1 MWTMAAPALTYTQL
15 HRSLT
20 SRKDIRKIYIIH
32 GEEGYYIDR
41 LTEDIIG
48 LVDEDDRDFNL
59 TVLYG
64 ADSDANKV
72 MDAAKRYPMM
82 ADRQVV
88 VLKEAQAMRADQ
100 VNRLADYMRA
110 PADFTVLALVFRGAQ
125 AKGKDMLAAAKA
137 SGAVI
142 FESKRLNERGVTEAI
157 AQVAVDLGLN
167 IEPKGMMMLSQY
179 LGTNLAM
186 IHNEMGKLAMI
197 LGKGATVTPESIE
210 RNIGISKDYNN
221 FELLNAISGR
231 QAAKAFE
238 IVEYFKANPKAN
250 PVTVTFSTLFNY
262 FCNLTVYHFT
272 ADKSP
277 SSLMG
282 ALGLKSQWQ
291 LRNYETGARNYNAYH
306 TIEII
311 SALRR
316 TDAMS
321 KGMGSRQNEYDL
333 LRDLVYHILT
343 ARGDI
348 RI

>member
-1 MWTMAAPALTYTQL
+1 MAAPAITYTQL
-15 HRSLT
+15 HRALA
-20 SRKDIRKIYIIH
+20 SRKGVKNIYIIH

-41 LTEDIIG
+41 LTEDLVN

-59 TVLYG
+59 SVIYG
-64 ADSDANKV
+64 ADSDANKI
-72 MDAAKRYPMM
+72 MDAARRYPMM

-88 VLKEAQAMRADQ
+88 VVKEAQAMRADQ
-100 VNRLADYMRA
+100 VNRLADYMKA
-110 PADFTVLALVFRGAQ
+110 PAEFTVLALVFRGAQ
-125 AKGKDMLAAAKA
+125 AKGKDMLAAAKT

-157 AQVAVDLGLN
+157 AEVAAAHGLN

-186 IHNEMGKLAMI
+186 IHNEVGKLAMI
-197 LGKGATVTPESIE
+197 LGKGATITPESIE

-221 FELLNAISGR
+221 FELLNAIALR
-231 QAAKAFE
+231 QARKAFE

-250 PVTVTFSTLFNY
+250 PTQVTVATLFNY
-262 FCNLTVYHFT
+262 FANLTIYHFT
-272 ADKSP
+272 PDKSP
-277 SSLMG
+277 GSLMS

-316 TDAMS
+316 MDVMS
-321 KGMGSRQNEYDL
+321 KGVGSRQNEYDL
-333 LRDLVYHILT
+333 LRDLVYHIMT
-343 ARGDI
+343 ARGEI
-348 RI
+348 KI